1 MQEYQWS
8 ELMMSVRLTAKP
20 DLIVASP
27 RFMRTYRKSMAQ
39 FKAESEFDLR
49 TNLFDNPLRK
59 GALNRKRKRFV
70 RKAVAKAM
78 KEITQ

>member
-1 MQEYQWS
+1 MRYEWVEQ
-8 ELMMSVRLTAKP
+8 MVSVQVTAKP

-27 RFMRTYRKSMAQ
+27 KFMRAYRASLAR
-39 FKAESEFDLR
+39 FRAESEFDLR
-49 TNLFDNPLRK
+49 TNLFDSPLRR

-78 KEITQ
+78 KEVN